1 MERKTPSMRTLEL
14 MTEPNGTGFTLE
26 LFVHILQ
33 QMASG
38 KVDLEN
44 PLFRRIS
51 CCMMLLC
58 NVPIYLTLIP
68 CTVCLYL
75 LCLELSTVSHTVQ
88 PKARNKLVYLQTSFD
103 PEHLH
108 MYVTETNT
116 EQDQQHSAFLILFR
130 PMQIFGDDDTMIC
143 QSMYVSMISAG

>member
-26 LFVHILQ
+26 LFVHIPQ

-38 KVDLEN
+38 KDDLEN

-103 PEHLH
+103 PEHLR
-108 MYVTETNT
+108 M
-116 EQDQQHSAFLILFR
+116 
-130 PMQIFGDDDTMIC
+130 
-143 QSMYVSMISAG
+143 